1 MDLDFLI
8 IGENSKWLHDV
19 QKLGDNSRP
28 TLGFMPAQAFADYAK
43 HKQILALI
51 IDNELVAY
59 TMFRYKKTSLII
71 VHFCVSAEHRGRGYA
86 KELMNALCKQEKDYV
101 SQFKLSCRRDYN
113 LDNFWYSLG
122 FAPMA
127 EKSGRATKT
136 NSILTTWIRP
146 NPECR
151 SLFTVDVDSS
161 AEKIRVV
168 LDSNIVIALCSENEV
183 EVNAL
188 TQNFLSD
195 YVEYYVS
202 TEVFNEVNKQNDPEI
217 RNKSRDFIKS
227 WFSTI
232 PSYDE
237 SLYAE
242 VKNHLLSLKYA
253 KEYSNTWYDISH
265 ISHAIAF
272 GADAFVTRDTTW
284 LNTPISDVIFEKYGL
299 RIVSPAE
306 LIRHIDEIGSP
317 SSYSPQKLVGLNL
330 EYSEM
335 KSEDLS
341 VVSDAFHRQYLSGKK
356 SAFTAALKR
365 WMAIPEKYHIFEVKS
380 NTKPAC
386 IAVHHTLDH
395 DVHIQ
400 PLLINPNKIK
410 PSLHNTFTK
419 RIAFKLLENA
429 QRAGATSI
437 SISKQGLSPEMV
449 TAIKECGYFERE
461 HTLQRVIESKIAS
474 PSTITLN
481 SLLDREHP
489 ARGAVNKY
497 IKSVAEGVI
506 STQATIELE
515 KMFWPLKIQTPY
527 IPCYIVPIQTVYAKK
542 LFDENLANTNL
553 SLFPN
558 ENTESALSIEN
569 IYYKSKYKSISRF
582 PARILW
588 YVSRSTD
595 IGSSSIRA
603 CSYLDSVEV
612 ADKSL
617 LYKKYRRLGVF
628 NWNDLCRIQKENNC
642 IVAYKFSYTELLP
655 NPVELNVVRMI
666 MEKPNATFQS
676 FREISSEVFFELYE
690 LGLHGRKND

>member
-1 MDLDFLI
+1 MKCLTID
-8 IGENSKWLHDV
+8 ENSKWLGDV
-19 QKLGDNSRP
+19 QKLGDDSRT

-43 HKQILALI
+43 RKQILALI
-51 IDNELVAY
+51 IDDELVAY
-59 TMFRYKKTSLII
+59 TMFRYKKTSLVI
-71 VHFCVSAEHRGRGYA
+71 VHFCTSAKHRGHGYA
-86 KELMNALCKQEKDYV
+86 KELMNALYQQEKDYV

-122 FAPMA
+122 FTPMA
-127 EKSGRATKT
+127 EKPGRASKT

-151 SLFTVDVDSS
+151 SLFTVDIDSD

-188 TQNFLSD
+188 TQDFLGD

-202 TEVFNEVNKQNDPEI
+202 TEVFNEINKQSDPEI
-217 RNKSRDFIKS
+217 RNSSRDFIKS
-227 WFSTI
+227 WFSII

-237 SLYAE
+237 QLYIE
-242 VKNHLLSLKYA
+242 VRNHLLSLKYA

-265 ISHAIAF
+265 ISYAIAF

-284 LNTPISDVIFEKYGL
+284 LNTAISDSVFERYGL
-299 RIVSPAE
+299 RILSPAE
-306 LIRHIDEIGSP
+306 LIRHIDEIDSP

-335 KSEDLS
+335 KPEDLS
-341 VVSDAFHRQYLSGKK
+341 AVSDAFYRQYLPGKK
-356 SAFTAALKR
+356 SAFTAALKK
-365 WMAIPEKYHIFEVKS
+365 WMAIPETYHIFEVKS
-380 NTKPAC
+380 NARPVC
-386 IAVHHTLDH
+386 LAVYRTLSKA
-395 DVHIQ
+395 VLIE
-400 PLLINPNKIK
+400 PLLVDANRIK
-410 PSLHNTFTK
+410 PSLHSTFTK
-419 RIAFKLLENA
+419 RIVFKLLENA
-429 QRAGATSI
+429 QKAGATSI
-437 SISKQGLSPEMV
+437 SISKQGLSPEMI
-449 TAIKECGYFERE
+449 TAIKECGYYESE
-461 HTLQRVIESKIAS
+461 QALQRIIESKIAL
-474 PSTITLN
+474 PSAVTLD
-481 SLLDREHP
+481 SSLDREHP
-489 ARGAVNKY
+489 VWVAINRYTQSA
-497 IKSVAEGVI
+497 AEGIV

-515 KMFWPLKIQTPY
+515 KMFWPLKIQVPCV
-527 IPCYIVPIQTVYAKK
+527 PCYIVPIQTAYAKK
-542 LFDENLANTNL
+542 LFDENLANVNI

-558 ENTESALSIEN
+558 ENMESALSVEN
-569 IYYKSKYKSISRF
+569 IYYKSKYQSISCF

-603 CSYLDSVEV
+603 CSYLDSVEI

-628 NWNDLCRIQKENNC
+628 DWNDLCRIQGSSNC
-642 IVAYKFSYTELLP
+642 IAAYKFSYTELLP
-655 NPVELNVVRMI
+655 NPVELDDVRMI
-666 MEKPNATFQS
+666 IGAPCATFQS
-676 FREISSEVFFELYE
+676 FRKISSETFFKLYE